1 MAGDLAFCSADMRD
15 YLTRFLTDFEYD
27 PADAAFLLSAYDK
40 LTAHDEARELFGQAV
55 AAYEADINCD
65 YNALTAQVKKA
76 SRLVG
81 VHNHTA
87 DLLLFIC
94 LSRHLQKLYAE
105 RGIDPAIFHDSM
117 LDLRYKLEEC
127 KLVRGI
133 TGMFVAFWMPGWFKM
148 TRFALGRLQFEVVDF
163 GREYQNGNVT
173 LTKESKV
180 LNMHIP
186 RSGQPLSKELYE
198 DSFSRAKAFFKDQL
212 PDGKVPFVCH
222 SWLLYPEQSDF
233 LPAHSNVRRF
243 MEEFEI
249 LSWDHSDGESLWCL
263 FDTNE
268 RNPAR
273 LPTNSTLR
281 RAYVERLL
289 GGGRVGWGYGI
300 LFR

>member
-1 MAGDLAFCSADMRD
+1 MRE
-15 YLTRFLTDFEYD
+15 YLTWFFKEFEYCPD
-27 PADAAFLLSAYDK
+27 DAAFLLAAYDD
-40 LTAHDEARELFGQAV
+40 LMQNAESRALLERAV
-55 AAYEADINCD
+55 ATYEADINCD
-65 YNALTAQVKKA
+65 YTALTADVKKA
-76 SRLVG
+76 SRIAD

-94 LSRHLQKLYAE
+94 LSRHLRDLYAQK
-105 RGIDPAIFHDSM
+105 GIDQAIWHDSM

-163 GREYQNGNVT
+163 GREYQKNGVA
-173 LTKESKV
+173 LAKDSKV

-198 DSFSRAKAFFKDQL
+198 DSFSRAKAFFKDTFPENTPL
-212 PDGKVPFVCH
+212 PFVCH
-222 SWLLYPEQSDF
+222 SWLLYPEHADF
-233 LPAHSNVRRF
+233 LPARSNVRRF
-243 MEEFEI
+243 MEEFDI

-273 LPTNSTLR
+273 LPTDTSLR
-281 RAYVERLL
+281 RAFVKRLL
-289 GGGRVGWGYGI
+289 DGGRVGWGYGI